1 MHEGFCQQGGGV
13 EIQQEAAGV
22 GWDDPDVM
30 QQSTFAGHEMLL
42 LQESDE
48 RRDHYILKYLG
59 FDSEAI
65 LGIDSAKAMA
75 AEFAKAVLAKM
86 AESVR

>member
-1 MHEGFCQQGGGV
+1 MGMSQTLCNDQHSQVMKCFCCNNQMFT
-13 EIQQEAAGV
+13 ETI
-22 GWDDPDVM
+22 
-30 QQSTFAGHEMLL
+30 TFF
-42 LQESDE
+42 
-48 RRDHYILKYLG
+48 KYLG